1 MIDHKLFQTRL
12 NELIALP
19 SVSCTQA
26 NLDMSNRHVVE
37 KLASWL
43 ETFGFQCQLNDV
55 PNTSGKTNLIAT
67 LGAGNNGLVLAGH
80 TDTVP
85 YNEERWQSDPLSLTV
100 KNDRFYGLGTCDM
113 KGFFPT
119 VLAALDKLKPQLK
132 NIQEPLIILATADEE
147 SSMSGARALSDG
159 DMKHARYA
167 VIGEPTGMT
176 PIHMHKGIMMEK
188 IRVLGQA
195 GHSSNPALGNNAL
208 EAMHKVMQV
217 LMDYRNQLQKQNR
230 NSAFAI
236 DMPTMNLGCIHGG
249 DNPNRICGHCELEFD
264 LRPLPGMS
272 IDNLHQDIE
281 RLLLPLQQQTSTQ
294 ITLEKLFP
302 GVPAYA
308 QEKHSDLVTTVEKL
322 TKSEAQSVAFATEA
336 PFLHNLGLQ
345 TVVMGPGS
353 IDQAHQ
359 PNEFLS
365 FDEINPA
372 VNIIEQLIGKYCF
385 NHSI

>member
-167 VIGEPTGMT
+167 VIGEPTGMA